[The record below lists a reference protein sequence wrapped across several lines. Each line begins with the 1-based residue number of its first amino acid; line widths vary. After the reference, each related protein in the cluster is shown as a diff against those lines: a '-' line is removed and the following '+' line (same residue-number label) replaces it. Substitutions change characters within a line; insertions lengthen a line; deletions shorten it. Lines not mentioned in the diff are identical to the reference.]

1 MPMSNKRKDE
11 RTGAWL
17 VAPAMMWLAL
27 FALAPLVFL
36 VTVSFWTATMFGLSP
51 GFSLQ
56 SYAALA
62 GDTIYI
68 LVLANTL
75 KIAVF
80 TTALSL
86 FASYPVAL
94 FLASLKGHRKT
105 LFVILLFLP
114 FWTSY
119 VVRTFVWMPILG
131 RSGLIN
137 ATLMSLGVI
146 DRPIDGLIFNEG
158 AVYVG
163 LVYVYTLYMTLPIYL
178 ALDKLDPAL
187 IEAASDLGASAWQTF
202 RRIILPLT
210 LPAVWS
216 GCTMVF
222 LLCCGAF
229 VTPRLLGGPSSQ
241 MFGNIISSQFLDAGN
256 WPLGAALSVVLML
269 VVLASLYLA
278 SRRFGMQRLFMGQ
291 H

>member
-1 MPMSNKRKDE
+1 MSEKQKPGV
-11 RTGAWL
+11 TGGWL
-17 VAPAMMWLAL
+17 VAPAMVWLAL

-36 VTVSFWTATMFGLSP
+36 VTVSFWTASMFGLTSS
-51 GFSLQ
+51 FSLQ

-62 GDTIYI
+62 GDSIYI
-68 LVLANTL
+68 RVLGNTV
-75 KIAVF
+75 KIAVI

-86 FASYPVAL
+86 LVSYPIAL
-94 FLASLKGHRKT
+94 FLASLKGKRKM

-137 ATLMSLGVI
+137 ATLMSMGAI
-146 DRPIDGLIFNEG
+146 DRPLDNLVFNEG
-158 AVYVG
+158 AVYLG

-187 IEAASDLGASAWQTF
+187 IEAANDLGASAWQTF
-202 RRIILPLT
+202 RKIILPLT

-256 WPLGAALSVVLML
+256 WPLGAALSVVLM
-269 VVLASLYLA
+269 VVVMLSLYLA
-278 SRRFGMQRLFMGQ
+278 SRRFGFQSLFMGR

>member
-1 MPMSNKRKDE
+1 MSEKQKP
-11 RTGAWL
+11 GISGGWL
-17 VAPAMMWLAL
+17 VAPAMVWLAL

-36 VTVSFWTATMFGLSP
+36 VTVSFWTASMFGLTSS
-51 GFSLQ
+51 FSLQ
-56 SYAALA
+56 SYASLA
-62 GDTIYI
+62 GDSIYI
-68 LVLANTL
+68 RVLGNTV
-75 KIAVF
+75 KIAIL

-86 FASYPVAL
+86 LVSYPIAL
-94 FLASLKGHRKT
+94 FLASLKGKRKM

-137 ATLMSLGVI
+137 ATLMSMGII
-146 DRPIDGLIFNEG
+146 DRPLDNLVFNEG
-158 AVYVG
+158 AVYLG

-187 IEAASDLGASAWQTF
+187 IEAANDLGASAWQTF
-202 RRIILPLT
+202 RKIILPLT

-256 WPLGAALSVVLML
+256 WPLGAALSVVRMVVVML
-269 VVLASLYLA
+269 SLYLA
-278 SRRFGMQRLFMGQ
+278 SRRFGFQSLFMGR

>member
-1 MPMSNKRKDE
+1 MGNTPQAARAG
-11 RTGAWL
+11 RWL
-17 VAPAMMWLAL
+17 VAPAMVWLAL

-36 VTVSFWTATMFGLSP
+36 VTVSFWTASMFGLSSS
-51 GFSLQ
+51 FSLQ

-62 GDTIYI
+62 GDPIYI
-68 LVLANTL
+68 RVLGNTL
-75 KIAVF
+75 KIAII

-86 FASYPVAL
+86 LASYPIAL
-94 FLASLKGHRKT
+94 FLASLKGQRKT

-146 DRPIDGLIFNEG
+146 DRPIDGLVFNEG

-187 IEAASDLGASAWQTF
+187 IEAASDLGASTWQTF
-202 RRIILPLT
+202 KRIVLPLT

-256 WPLGAALSVVLML
+256 WPLGAALSVVLMV
-269 VVLASLYLA
+269 VVLLSLYLA
-278 SRRFGMQRLFMGQ
+278 SRRFGLQRLFMGQ

>member
-1 MPMSNKRKDE
+1 MSAKQKPGV
-11 RTGAWL
+11 TGGWL
-17 VAPAMMWLAL
+17 VAPAMVWLAL

-36 VTVSFWTATMFGLSP
+36 VTVSFWTASMFGLTSS
-51 GFSLQ
+51 FSLQ
-56 SYAALA
+56 SYASLA
-62 GDTIYI
+62 GDSIYI
-68 LVLANTL
+68 RVLGNTV
-75 KIAVF
+75 KIAVI

-86 FASYPVAL
+86 LVSYPIAL
-94 FLASLKGHRKT
+94 FLASLKGKRKM

-137 ATLMSLGVI
+137 ATLMFMGVI
-146 DRPIDGLIFNEG
+146 DRPLDNLVFNEG
-158 AVYVG
+158 AVYLG

-187 IEAASDLGASAWQTF
+187 IEAANDLGASAWQTF
-202 RRIILPLT
+202 RKIILPLT

-256 WPLGAALSVVLML
+256 WPLGAALSVVLM
-269 VVLASLYLA
+269 VVVMLSLYLA
-278 SRRFGMQRLFMGQ
+278 SRRFGFQSLFMGR

>member
-1 MPMSNKRKDE
+1 MSKKQKP
-11 RTGAWL
+11 GISGGWL
-17 VAPAMMWLAL
+17 VAPAMVWLAL

-36 VTVSFWTATMFGLSP
+36 VTVSFWTASMFGLTSS
-51 GFSLQ
+51 FSLQ

-62 GDTIYI
+62 GDSIYI
-68 LVLANTL
+68 RVLGNTV
-75 KIAVF
+75 KIAVI

-86 FASYPVAL
+86 LVSYPIAL
-94 FLASLKGHRKT
+94 FLASLKGKRKM

-137 ATLMSLGVI
+137 ATLMSMGAI
-146 DRPIDGLIFNEG
+146 DRPLDNLVFNEG
-158 AVYVG
+158 AVYLG

-187 IEAASDLGASAWQTF
+187 IEAANDLGASAWQTF
-202 RRIILPLT
+202 RKIILPLT

-222 LLCCGAF
+222 LLCCGAL

-256 WPLGAALSVVLML
+256 WPLGAALSVVLM
-269 VVLASLYLA
+269 VVVMLSLYLA
-278 SRRFGMQRLFMGQ
+278 SRRFGFQSLFMGR

>member
-1 MPMSNKRKDE
+1 MSEKQKP
-11 RTGAWL
+11 GISGGWL
-17 VAPAMMWLAL
+17 VAPAMVWLAL

-36 VTVSFWTATMFGLSP
+36 VTVSFWTASMFGLTSS
-51 GFSLQ
+51 FSLQ

-62 GDTIYI
+62 GDSIYI
-68 LVLANTL
+68 RVLGNTV
-75 KIAVF
+75 KIAVI

-86 FASYPVAL
+86 LVSYPIAL
-94 FLASLKGHRKT
+94 FLASLKGKRKM

-137 ATLMSLGVI
+137 ATLMSMGAI
-146 DRPIDGLIFNEG
+146 DRPLDNLVFNEG
-158 AVYVG
+158 AVYLG

-187 IEAASDLGASAWQTF
+187 IEAANDLGASAWQTF
-202 RRIILPLT
+202 RKIILPLT

-256 WPLGAALSVVLML
+256 WPLGAALSVVLM
-269 VVLASLYLA
+269 VVVMLSLYLA
-278 SRRFGMQRLFMGQ
+278 SRRFGFQSLFMGR

>member
-1 MPMSNKRKDE
+1 MSEKQKPGV
-11 RTGAWL
+11 TGGWL
-17 VAPAMMWLAL
+17 VAPAMVWLAL

-36 VTVSFWTATMFGLSP
+36 VTVSFWTASMFGLTSS
-51 GFSLQ
+51 FSLQ

-62 GDTIYI
+62 GDSIYI
-68 LVLANTL
+68 RVLGNTV
-75 KIAVF
+75 KIAVI

-86 FASYPVAL
+86 LVSYPIAL
-94 FLASLKGHRKT
+94 FLASLKGKRKM

-137 ATLMSLGVI
+137 ATLMSMGII
-146 DRPIDGLIFNEG
+146 DRPLDNLVFNEG
-158 AVYVG
+158 AVYLG

-187 IEAASDLGASAWQTF
+187 IEAANDLGASAWQTF
-202 RRIILPLT
+202 RKIILPLT

-256 WPLGAALSVVLML
+256 WPLGAALSVVLM
-269 VVLASLYLA
+269 VVVMLSLYLA
-278 SRRFGMQRLFMGQ
+278 SRRFGFQSLFMGR

>member
-1 MPMSNKRKDE
+1 MSEKQKP
-11 RTGAWL
+11 GISGGWL
-17 VAPAMMWLAL
+17 VAPAMVWLAL

-36 VTVSFWTATMFGLSP
+36 VTVSFWTASMFGLTSS
-51 GFSLQ
+51 FSLQ

-62 GDTIYI
+62 GDSIYI
-68 LVLANTL
+68 RVLGNTV
-75 KIAVF
+75 KIAVI

-86 FASYPVAL
+86 LVSYPIAL
-94 FLASLKGHRKT
+94 FLASLKGKRKM

-131 RSGLIN
+131 RNGLIN
-137 ATLMSLGVI
+137 ATLMSMGVI
-146 DRPIDGLIFNEG
+146 DRPLDNLVFNEG
-158 AVYVG
+158 AVYLG

-187 IEAASDLGASAWQTF
+187 IEAANDLGASAWQTF
-202 RRIILPLT
+202 RKIILPLT

-256 WPLGAALSVVLML
+256 WPLGAALSVVLM
-269 VVLASLYLA
+269 VVVMLSLYLA
-278 SRRFGMQRLFMGQ
+278 SRRFGFQSLFMGR

>member
-1 MPMSNKRKDE
+1 MSEKQKPGV
-11 RTGAWL
+11 TGGWL
-17 VAPAMMWLAL
+17 VAPAMVWLAL

-36 VTVSFWTATMFGLSP
+36 VTVSFWTASMFGLTSS
-51 GFSLQ
+51 FSLQ

-62 GDTIYI
+62 GDSIYI
-68 LVLANTL
+68 RVLGNTV
-75 KIAVF
+75 KIAVI

-86 FASYPVAL
+86 LVSYPIAL
-94 FLASLKGHRKT
+94 FLASLKGKRKM

-137 ATLMSLGVI
+137 ATLMSMGVI
-146 DRPIDGLIFNEG
+146 DRPLDNLVFNEG
-158 AVYVG
+158 AVYLG

-187 IEAASDLGASAWQTF
+187 IEAANDLGASAWQTF
-202 RRIILPLT
+202 RKIILPLT

-256 WPLGAALSVVLML
+256 WPLGAALSVVLM
-269 VVLASLYLA
+269 VVVMLSLYLA
-278 SRRFGMQRLFMGQ
+278 SRRFGFQSLFMGR

>member
-1 MPMSNKRKDE
+1 MSEKQKP
-11 RTGAWL
+11 GISGGWL
-17 VAPAMMWLAL
+17 VAPAMVWLAL

-36 VTVSFWTATMFGLSP
+36 VTVSFWTASMFGLTSS
-51 GFSLQ
+51 FSLQ

-62 GDTIYI
+62 GDSIYI
-68 LVLANTL
+68 RVLGNTV
-75 KIAVF
+75 KIAVI

-86 FASYPVAL
+86 LVSYPIAL
-94 FLASLKGHRKT
+94 FLASLKGKRKM

-137 ATLMSLGVI
+137 ATLMSMGVI
-146 DRPIDGLIFNEG
+146 DRPLDNLVFNEG
-158 AVYVG
+158 AVYLG

-187 IEAASDLGASAWQTF
+187 IEAANDLGASAWQTF
-202 RRIILPLT
+202 RKIILPLT

-222 LLCCGAF
+222 VLCCGAF

-256 WPLGAALSVVLML
+256 WPLGAALSVVLM
-269 VVLASLYLA
+269 VVVMLSLYLA
-278 SRRFGMQRLFMGQ
+278 SRRFGFQSLFMGR

>member
-1 MPMSNKRKDE
+1 MREKQKPGIS
-11 RTGAWL
+11 GGWL
-17 VAPAMMWLAL
+17 VAPAMVWLAL

-36 VTVSFWTATMFGLSP
+36 VTVSFWTASMFGLTSS
-51 GFSLQ
+51 FSLQ
-56 SYAALA
+56 SYASLS
-62 GDTIYI
+62 GDSIYI
-68 LVLANTL
+68 RVLGNTV
-75 KIAVF
+75 KIAIL

-86 FASYPVAL
+86 LVSYPIAL
-94 FLASLKGHRKT
+94 FLASLKGKRKM
-105 LFVILLFLP
+105 LFVISLFLP

-137 ATLMSLGVI
+137 ATLIYMGII
-146 DRPIDGLIFNEG
+146 DRPLDNLVFNEG
-158 AVYVG
+158 AVYLG

-187 IEAASDLGASAWQTF
+187 IEAANDLGASAWQTF
-202 RRIILPLT
+202 RKIILPLT

-256 WPLGAALSVVLML
+256 WPLGAALSVVLM
-269 VVLASLYLA
+269 VVVMLSLYLA
-278 SRRFGMQRLFMGQ
+278 SRRFGFQSLFMGR

>member
-1 MPMSNKRKDE
+1 MSEKQKPGV
-11 RTGAWL
+11 TGGWL
-17 VAPAMMWLAL
+17 VAPAMVWLAL

-36 VTVSFWTATMFGLSP
+36 VTVSFWTASMFGLTSS
-51 GFSLQ
+51 FSLQ

-62 GDTIYI
+62 GDSIYI
-68 LVLANTL
+68 RVLGNTV
-75 KIAVF
+75 KIAVI

-86 FASYPVAL
+86 LVSYPIAL
-94 FLASLKGHRKT
+94 FLASLKGKRKM

-137 ATLMSLGVI
+137 ATLMSMGVI
-146 DRPIDGLIFNEG
+146 DRPLDNLVFNEG
-158 AVYVG
+158 AVYLG

-187 IEAASDLGASAWQTF
+187 IEAANDLGASAWQTF
-202 RRIILPLT
+202 RKIILPLT

-256 WPLGAALSVVLML
+256 WPLGAALSVVLM
-269 VVLASLYLA
+269 VVVMLSLYLA
-278 SRRFGMQRLFMGQ
+278 SRRFGFQSLFMGQ
-291 H
+291 

>member
-1 MPMSNKRKDE
+1 MSAKQKPGV
-11 RTGAWL
+11 TGGWL
-17 VAPAMMWLAL
+17 VAPAMVWLAL

-36 VTVSFWTATMFGLSP
+36 VTVSFWTASMFGLTSS
-51 GFSLQ
+51 FSLQ

-62 GDTIYI
+62 GDSIYI
-68 LVLANTL
+68 RVLGNTV
-75 KIAVF
+75 KIAVI

-86 FASYPVAL
+86 LVSYPIAL
-94 FLASLKGHRKT
+94 FLASLKGKRKM

-137 ATLMSLGVI
+137 ATLMSMGII
-146 DRPIDGLIFNEG
+146 DRPLDNLVFNEG
-158 AVYVG
+158 AVYLG

-187 IEAASDLGASAWQTF
+187 IEAANDLGASAWQTF
-202 RRIILPLT
+202 RKIILPLT

-256 WPLGAALSVVLML
+256 WPLGAALSVVLM
-269 VVLASLYLA
+269 VVVMLSLYLA
-278 SRRFGMQRLFMGQ
+278 SRRFGFQSLFMGR

>member
-1 MPMSNKRKDE
+1 MSEKHKAGV
-11 RTGAWL
+11 TGGWL
-17 VAPAMMWLAL
+17 VVPAMVWLAL

-36 VTVSFWTATMFGLSP
+36 VTVSFWTASMFGLTSS
-51 GFSLQ
+51 FSLQ

-62 GDTIYI
+62 GDSIYI
-68 LVLANTL
+68 RVLGNTV
-75 KIAVF
+75 KIAVI

-86 FASYPVAL
+86 LVSYPIAL
-94 FLASLKGHRKT
+94 FLASLKGKRKM

-114 FWTSY
+114 FWTSS

-137 ATLMSLGVI
+137 ATLMSMGII
-146 DRPIDGLIFNEG
+146 DRPLDNLVFNEG
-158 AVYVG
+158 AVYLG

-187 IEAASDLGASAWQTF
+187 IEAANDLGASAWQTF
-202 RRIILPLT
+202 RKIILPLT

-256 WPLGAALSVVLML
+256 WPLGAALSVVLM
-269 VVLASLYLA
+269 VVVMLSLYLA
-278 SRRFGMQRLFMGQ
+278 SRRFGFQSLFMGR

>member
-1 MPMSNKRKDE
+1 
-11 RTGAWL
+11 
-17 VAPAMMWLAL
+17 
-27 FALAPLVFL
+27 
-36 VTVSFWTATMFGLSP
+36 
-51 GFSLQ
+51 
-56 SYAALA
+56 
-62 GDTIYI
+62 
-68 LVLANTL
+68 
-75 KIAVF
+75 
-80 TTALSL
+80 L

-137 ATLMSLGVI
+137 STLMSLGVI
-146 DRPIDGLIFNEG
+146 DSPIDGLIFNEG

-187 IEAASDLGASAWQTF
+187 IEASSDLGASAWQTF

>member
-1 MPMSNKRKDE
+1 MSEKQKL
-11 RTGAWL
+11 GISGGWL
-17 VAPAMMWLAL
+17 VAPAMVWLAL

-36 VTVSFWTATMFGLSP
+36 VTVSFWTASMFGLTSS
-51 GFSLQ
+51 FSLQ
-56 SYAALA
+56 SYASLA
-62 GDTIYI
+62 GDSIYI
-68 LVLANTL
+68 RVLGNTV
-75 KIAVF
+75 KIAIL

-86 FASYPVAL
+86 LVSYPIAL
-94 FLASLKGHRKT
+94 FLASLRGKRKM

-137 ATLMSLGVI
+137 ATLMSMGII
-146 DRPIDGLIFNEG
+146 DRPLDNLVFNEG
-158 AVYVG
+158 AVYLG

-187 IEAASDLGASAWQTF
+187 IEAANDLGASAWQTY
-202 RRIILPLT
+202 RKIILPLT

-256 WPLGAALSVVLML
+256 WPLGAALSVVLM
-269 VVLASLYLA
+269 VVVMLSLYLA
-278 SRRFGMQRLFMGQ
+278 SRRFGFQSLFMGR